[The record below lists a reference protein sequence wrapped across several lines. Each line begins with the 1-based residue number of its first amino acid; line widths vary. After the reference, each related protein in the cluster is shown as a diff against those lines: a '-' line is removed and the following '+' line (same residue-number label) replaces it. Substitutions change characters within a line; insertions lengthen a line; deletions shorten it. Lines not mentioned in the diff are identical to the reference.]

1 MLALAVLLLARI
13 RIDTLAEAAVLPLR
27 QNDVARHPWLGGL
40 LSPQAAALLA
50 QQQLV
55 DPIGLLLIVAAL
67 GCLLAYAL
75 VAAFIRNDR
84 LRYRVQLALLWA
96 IILLTVVAS
105 SAKLILLRQ
114 GSGPASYSHDGG
126 VIQTEATI
134 AYLLAGRNPYSE
146 DYVDTPMAE
155 WGINEF
161 RTALYHYPYL
171 PWTFL
176 FSAPFK
182 LLADATIGWYDQ
194 RFVYLLLFVLMLVLA
209 PRLAHGAQNKL
220 LLVMLLGLNPIMGSD
235 IIYGQ
240 NDSFVLAWCVL
251 SLWLYVRGQSS
262 LPRDAAPQ
270 SHGEAARPAAA
281 SPLAEQGATTE
292 GRRGLP
298 RDAAPQSHG
307 EAARPAAA
315 SPLVGQSAVN
325 GRGWQWASAVALGLA
340 WASKPTAWFL
350 APFYLLL
357 VAGGDARDLWRRP
370 FAWLGRAFRAA
381 WPGFVTAALLIGPYA
396 LWDPAALFDDVWRW
410 STGTSETAYQIWGWG
425 ASNLV
430 LALGWVQSR
439 FDYWPFWL
447 PELVVGLPLLIGLI
461 KQQAGD
467 NSPARAMWNYGLF
480 LLAFFFVSRFLNENY
495 LGYILAFLALGT
507 LTAFPS
513 GAGSD
518 QLAADTIR
526 AAG

>member
-1 MLALAVLLLARI
+1 MPLQRNKKLVYNCIIRPDMASDPFSEATMRRQIDVLALTVLVLARI
-13 RIDTLAEAAVLPLR
+13 RIDTLAEAAVLPFR
-27 QNDVARHPWLGGL
+27 QNDVARHPWLGRL
-40 LSPQAAALLA
+40 LPADAIALLA

-67 GCLLAYAL
+67 GCLLTYAL
-75 VAAFIRNDR
+75 VATFLRNDR
-84 LRYRVQLALLWA
+84 LRYRVQLALIWA

-126 VIQTEATI
+126 VIQTEATVD
-134 AYLLAGRNPYSE
+134 YLLAGRNPYVE

-182 LLADATIGWYDQ
+182 VLADAMVGWYDQ
-194 RFVYLLLFVLMLVLA
+194 RFVYLLLFLLMLVLI
-209 PRLAHGAQNKL
+209 PGLARGTQNKL
-220 LLVMLLGLNPIMGSD
+220 LLVMCLGLNPIMGSD

-251 SLWLYVRGQSS
+251 SLWLYVRGQN
-262 LPRDAAPQ
+262 
-270 SHGEAARPAAA
+270 
-281 SPLAEQGATTE
+281 
-292 GRRGLP
+292 
-298 RDAAPQSHG
+298 
-307 EAARPAAA
+307 
-315 SPLVGQSAVN
+315 AVN
-325 GRGWQWASAVALGLA
+325 GRGWHLASAATLGLA

-350 APFYLLL
+350 APFYLML
-357 VAGGDARDLWRRP
+357 VAGGDPRDLWRRP
-370 FAWLGRAFRAA
+370 LDWIGRAARAG
-381 WPGFVTAALLIGPYA
+381 WPAVAVAALAIGPYA

-410 STGTSETAYQIWGWG
+410 SAGTSETAYQIWGWG

-461 KQQAGD
+461 KQQAGE
-467 NSPARAMWNYGLF
+467 NTPARAMWNYGLF

-507 LTAFPS
+507 LSTLQPEVQTDHAETGNV
-513 GAGSD
+513 GAGC
-518 QLAADTIR
+518 
-526 AAG
+526 